1 MRVLES
7 ALYAEDLVAARDF
20 YVGILELEEI
30 SFDADRDLFLRCE
43 GSILIIFKASRTKIH
58 DSIVPPHG
66 TIGAGH
72 LAFAATEDEIENW
85 KAKLIQNTIEITN
98 EIHWKNG
105 AHSIYFN
112 DPGGNILEFATPSL
126 WEK

>member
-7 ALYAEDLVAARDF
+7 VLYAEDLVAARNF

-30 SFDADRDLFLRCE
+30 SFDAERDLFLRCE
-43 GSILIIFKASRTKIH
+43 GSILIIFKASRTKTH

-66 TIGAGH
+66 TVGAGH
-72 LAFAATEDEIENW
+72 LAFAASEEEIEYW
-85 KAKLIQNTIEITN
+85 RTKLAENNIEI
-98 EIHWKNG
+98 IDDIRWKNG

-112 DPGGNILEFATPSL
+112 DPGGNVLEFATPTL